1 MHRNYRHI
9 EFILANVPVRC
20 NEISKLYV
28 YYSYLLCNLFFS
40 FLNGEQMIDKGFGEI
55 FFLNVWH
62 GSTTMINGTHDKDI
76 GLI

>member
-20 NEISKLYV
+20 NGISKLYV

-40 FLNGEQMIDKGFGEI
+40 FLNGEQMIDKGIWGDLFSKR
-55 FFLNVWH
+55 LAWVYY
-62 GSTTMINGTHDKDI
+62 HDKWNT
-76 GLI
+76 